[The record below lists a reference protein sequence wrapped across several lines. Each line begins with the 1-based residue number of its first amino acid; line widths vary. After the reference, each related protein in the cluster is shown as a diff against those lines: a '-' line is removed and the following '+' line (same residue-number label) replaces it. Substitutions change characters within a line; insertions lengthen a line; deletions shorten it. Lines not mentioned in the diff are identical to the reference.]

1 AVNVSQLQSED
12 AKVNNQGAATA
23 AALGGGSTYNTTTG
37 AITNP
42 TYSVGGTTVNNVG
55 DAITNIDGRV
65 TQNTTDI
72 TNLTNN
78 INSGTVGLVQQDAV
92 TRNITVAQG
101 TDGT

>member
-1 AVNVSQLQSED
+1 
-12 AKVNNQGAATA
+12 
-23 AALGGGSTYNTTTG
+23 G

-78 INSGTVGLVQQDAV
+78 LNSGTVGLVQQDAA

-101 TDGT
+101 TDGTVVDFTGKAGTRTLTGVSAGAV